1 MTLFGVVLSS
11 IVNEI
16 IKTVSSVLFFYEKI
30 LSIKKH
36 ESAKQTIFTFLEVFA
51 HVKNCSLCCLVFD
64 YFCFVSWFLLVTCF
78 CAFKIFSLK
87 KKIII
92 INRFES
98 ALITFTIL
106 LTCNPNNPPIEN
118 LFVRTYVYLWSS
130 ARISSFMR
138 IIFFCENLFKFTAKF
153 TAKKSF
159 STNPL
164 ISG

>member
-36 ESAKQTIFTFLEVFA
+36 ESAKQTIFTLLEVFV
-51 HVKNCSLCCLVFD
+51 HVKNCCLCCLVFD
-64 YFCFVSWFLLVTCF
+64 YFFLLVGF
-78 CAFKIFSLK
+78 CLWHVFVRLKSFRKK

-106 LTCNPNNPPIEN
+106 LSCNPNNPPIEN

-130 ARISSFMR
+130 ARISSFYENH
-138 IIFFCENLFKFTAKF
+138 FFLSG
-153 TAKKSF
+153 SF
-159 STNPL
+159 
-164 ISG
+164 

>member
-36 ESAKQTIFTFLEVFA
+36 ESAKQTIFTLLEVLCTWKIVAF
-51 HVKNCSLCCLVFD
+51 VVLCSIIF
-64 YFCFVSWFLLVTCF
+64 FLLVGF
-78 CAFKIFSLK
+78 CLWHVFVRLKSFRKK

-98 ALITFTIL
+98 ALITFTL
-106 LTCNPNNPPIEN
+106 LLSCNPNNPPIEN

-130 ARISSFMR
+130 ARISSFYENH
-138 IIFFCENLFKFTAKF
+138 FFLSG
-153 TAKKSF
+153 SF
-159 STNPL
+159 
-164 ISG
+164 

>member
-36 ESAKQTIFTFLEVFA
+36 ESAKQTIFTLLEVFV
-51 HVKNCSLCCLVFD
+51 HVKNCCLCCLVFD
-64 YFCFVSWFLLVTCF
+64 YFFFVSWFCLWHVFVRLKSF
-78 CAFKIFSLK
+78 RKK

-106 LTCNPNNPPIEN
+106 LSCNPNNPPIEN

-130 ARISSFMR
+130 ARISSFYENH
-138 IIFFCENLFKFTAKF
+138 FFLSG
-153 TAKKSF
+153 SF
-159 STNPL
+159 
-164 ISG
+164 